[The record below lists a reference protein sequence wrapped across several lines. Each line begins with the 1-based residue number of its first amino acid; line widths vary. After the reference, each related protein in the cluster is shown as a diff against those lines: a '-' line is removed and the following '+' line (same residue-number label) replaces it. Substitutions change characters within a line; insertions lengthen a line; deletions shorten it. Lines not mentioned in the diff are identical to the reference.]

1 MASLQPSH
9 HTIGKNGIHMPIVS
23 TVRPKREK
31 TIAKRRIV
39 QNFVL
44 IWLDAHINESNSD
57 FHESMTQL
65 RAMVDAIDIFTDPDR
80 CLNFMTRIKDEKI
93 FLMVSGALGEHFV
106 PRIHQ
111 MSEVDSIFV
120 FCGNKSKHE
129 QWAKKLPKIVG
140 VFIKIKHICQA
151 LKQVAYQCDQN
162 SIGISCIP
170 TGSNA
175 SDLASNQVD
184 PSFMYTQLLK
194 EALLDIQY
202 DPQAIRDLT
211 SFCRKLYA
219 DNPQELRNTTKF
231 EKEYELK
238 TPIWWYTYECFLYKT
253 LNRALRNLE
262 VDILLKMGF
271 FIRDLH
277 RQITESHAQRA
288 TDPFMKQTFI
298 VYRGQALV
306 EADFEKLKQMPGGL
320 MSFNNFLSTSKD
332 EEKSLE
338 FAMGSALK
346 TGMVGVIFKIQVDP
360 TIPSAPYVSVKKSGV
375 PFLQKMRFSSL
386 LTPSFVLAR

>member
-1 MASLQPSH
+1 
-9 HTIGKNGIHMPIVS
+9 MPIVP
-23 TVRPKREK
+23 TARLKRET

-44 IWLDAHINESNSD
+44 IWLDAHIDESNSD
-57 FHESMTQL
+57 CHKSMTKL
-65 RAMVDAIDIFTDPDR
+65 RTIVDSIDIFTDPDR
-80 CLNFMTRIKDEKI
+80 CLNFMTKIKGEKI
-93 FLMVSGALGEHFV
+93 FLIVSGGLGEHFV

-111 MSEVDSIFV
+111 MPGVDSIFV
-120 FCGNKSKHE
+120 FCANKFRHE
-129 QWAKKLPKIVG
+129 EWAKKFPKIVG
-140 VFIKIKHICQA
+140 VFTKIKHICEA
-151 LKQVAYQCDQN
+151 LKQGAHQCDQN
-162 SIGISCIP
+162 LIGISCIP

-175 SDLASNQVD
+175 SDLASSQVD

-202 DPQAIRDLT
+202 DPQAIHDLA
-211 SFCRKLYA
+211 SFCRKLYV
-219 DNPQELRNTTKF
+219 DNPQELTNPTKF
-231 EKEYELK
+231 EQGYGLE

-277 RQITESHAQRA
+277 HQITELHAQRA
-288 TDPFMKQTFI
+288 TDPFMRQPFV

-320 MSFNNFLSTSKD
+320 MSFNHFLSTSKD

-346 TGMVGVIFKIQVDP
+346 TSMVGVIFKIQVDP
-360 TIPSAPYVSVKKSGV
+360 AIPSAPYVSVKKWSAI
-375 PFLQKMRFSSL
+375 PSENEILFSTHTVFRIGEIKRQGQSDNL
-386 LTPSFVLAR
+386 